1 MLVGKIQQGIALL
14 LHRIEQRLGMTGSVH
29 IRAKTLKTLG
39 IAAMVAL
46 NHRTT
51 GHDNNSDTTEG
62 GNVERVSI
70 RCVSEHP

>member
-1 MLVGKIQQGIALL
+1 MLISKIKQSISVL
-14 LHRIEQRLGMTGSVH
+14 LHRIEQRLGMTGSIH

-51 GHDNNSDTTEG
+51 GHDNNSDNTEG
-62 GNVERVSI
+62 GGVERVGI
-70 RCVSEHP
+70 RCVFGYP

>member
-1 MLVGKIQQGIALL
+1 MLIGEIQQGITVL
-14 LHRIEQRLGMTGSVH
+14 LHRIEQRLGMAGSVH

-62 GNVERVSI
+62 ECVERMGI
-70 RCVSEHP
+70 RYVFEHP